1 MLAVYKKE
9 IRSYFTSVIG
19 YLFVGLLL
27 LVLSFI
33 FYNINIA
40 KNNAYIGYVFEH
52 NYVQIVLM
60 VLIPVM
66 TMKIFADERHSKTDQ
81 MLFTAPIKISAIVMG
96 KFLAIATM
104 FTIPVL
110 IICFY
115 PLVLSDYG
123 TIPWLASYN
132 SIFGFW
138 LMGLSMI
145 AIGIFVSSITE
156 NQIMSAVVTF
166 VLLLISFMCFYM
178 NTSFSNNAGAS
189 VVFFSVIAL
198 ALGMIVFAQLKSN
211 TRIAL
216 MVSGGFVGV
225 CVLILVL
232 LYFVKKSV
240 LVGLIQVFLLKLSL
254 YQNLSHF
261 CVQYFDIAAVVYNVS
276 IIGFCLF
283 LTNQSLQKRRW
294 N

>member
-9 IRSYFTSVIG
+9 LRSYFTSVIG
-19 YLFVGLLL
+19 YLFIGLLL

-33 FYNINIA
+33 FYNINIT

-60 VLIPVM
+60 ILIPVM

-81 MLFTAPIKISAIVMG
+81 MLFTAPVKISSIVMG
-96 KFLAIATM
+96 KFLAIGTM
-104 FTIPVL
+104 FTIPML

-132 SIFGFW
+132 AIFGFW
-138 LMGLSMI
+138 LMGLTMI
-145 AIGIFVSSITE
+145 AIGVFVSSITE
-156 NQIMSAVVTF
+156 NQIMSAVVSF
-166 VLLLISFMCFYM
+166 IILLISFVCFYM

-189 VVFFSVIAL
+189 IVFFSVVAILL
-198 ALGMIVFAQLKSN
+198 AAIVFAQLKSN
-211 TRIAL
+211 IKIAAI
-216 MVSGGFVGV
+216 VSGGFLGA
-225 CVLILVL
+225 CVAALIII
-232 LYFVKKSV
+232 YFVKKSL
-240 LVGLIQVFLLKLSL
+240 LVGLIQTFLLKLSL

-261 CVQYFDIAAVVYNVS
+261 CVQYFDLAAVAYYVS
-276 IIGFCLF
+276 IIVFCLY